1 MKAYF
6 SLAFFVLL
14 FTHTLQAQTSPFS
27 SNQEASYFTNIQY
40 SASDYVG
47 YLGGGIDLY
56 TAPKMLGS
64 LQTRFMVGGFAEFG
78 GEDESGYEDG
88 DGFSYELKSRV
99 AILGIRAG
107 LTLRDVVVY
116 ASLGNAFYSF
126 QGEYGFEGEY
136 ESEDESDSEIDFG
149 IGARV
154 HLGPQ
159 KKLFLGT
166 ELSDQRDITFSVGFN
181 IFNR

>member
-1 MKAYF
+1 MVIMKTTF
-6 SLAFFVLL
+6 SLSILALILVSS
-14 FTHTLQAQTSPFS
+14 LQAQTSSLS
-27 SNQEASYFTNIQY
+27 SNQDASYFTNIQY
-40 SASDYVG
+40 SESDYVG

-64 LQTRFMVGGFAEFG
+64 LQTRLMVGGFAEFG
-78 GEDESGYEDG
+78 GEDESGYEEG
-88 DGFSYELKSRV
+88 DGYSWDLKSRV

-107 LTLRDVVVY
+107 LTLRDFVVY
-116 ASLGNAFYSF
+116 ASLGNAFYSAEA
-126 QGEYGFEGEY
+126 EYGNESLD
-136 ESEDESDSEIDFG
+136 ESESEIDFG
-149 IGARV
+149 VGARV

-166 ELSDQRDITFSVGFN
+166 ELSNEREITFSVGFN